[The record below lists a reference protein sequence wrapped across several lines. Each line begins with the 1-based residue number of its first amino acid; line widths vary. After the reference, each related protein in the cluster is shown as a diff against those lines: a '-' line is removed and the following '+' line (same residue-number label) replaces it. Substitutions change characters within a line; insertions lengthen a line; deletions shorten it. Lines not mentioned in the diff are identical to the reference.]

1 MKYSIQ
7 HIIAQCNGKGQL
19 TFPQDEIDAVS
30 IDSRKIKNG
39 VHTLFVALSSAN
51 RDGHD
56 YLGEAAR
63 AGCRNF
69 LVQRIPAHAPEGN
82 YVRCEA
88 PLVALQA
95 LATAHRKAF
104 DIPVVGITGSNGK
117 TIVKEWLYQLLSEK
131 FQVVRSPG
139 SYNSQI
145 GVPLSVLQ
153 INAAHEL
160 GIFEAGISQPEEM
173 KKLAPIIQ
181 CNIGIF
187 TNIGDAHA
195 DGFKN
200 QEEKLLEKIKLFP
213 DDSSIVYC
221 VDHKSIHTA
230 IAARK
235 CKKIAWSLLE
245 NEAAYSIKITAQ
257 KNNQSSLNVTGPLAK
272 WSVIIPFTDPASIE
286 NYVHAMVCARHLG
299 LPVEALQKASKS
311 LESLAMRLSLHPGR
325 GRNLLIQDYYNADLH
340 GLQVALDFMDQQA
353 GALKRV
359 LIISQLLGGNQDK
372 KMLSTIAR
380 LVTENKVSTL
390 VGIGQEIVDL
400 KKHLPQSIA
409 QKYYSSTDLFLENQQ
424 ALHFSDS
431 IILLKG
437 SRQFAFEKI
446 FSALS
451 GMTHRVRLEVNLSAL
466 KNNLDQYKN
475 RITGSAK
482 IMAMVKAS
490 AYGSGSIE
498 VSKWLE
504 REKVDHLC
512 VAYPDEGIQLR
523 EAGIQL
529 PIMVLNPAIDKLS
542 DLVRYELE
550 PEVYS
555 MDLLQALLP
564 HAQQLRGIHL
574 KLDTG
579 MHRLGFL
586 ENEWPELAKILASKP
601 ELKVLS
607 IFSHLA
613 ASELREQDD
622 FSHAQAQRLEKGYQ
636 LLLQSL
642 DYHPLKHLLNS
653 NGILRFPQYHYDM
666 VRLGMGLYGYAAAG
680 LMDSVLQP
688 IFSLKGQL
696 VQIKALLAGESVG
709 YVRAGRPEQDT
720 EIGIVNIGY
729 ADGLLR
735 KAGNGRFQ
743 VSIAGH
749 LYPTIGNVCMDM
761 CMVDLGLNHGL
772 KTGET
777 VTIFSDQV
785 PISRLAEA
793 LETIPYEVLT
803 NISSRVSRIYIQD

>member
-1 MKYSIQ
+1 M
-7 HIIAQCNGKGQL
+7 
-19 TFPQDEIDAVS
+19 
-30 IDSRKIKNG
+30 
-39 VHTLFVALSSAN
+39 
-51 RDGHD
+51 
-56 YLGEAAR
+56 
-63 AGCRNF
+63 
-69 LVQRIPAHAPEGN
+69 
-82 YVRCEA
+82 RCKA
-88 PLVALQA
+88 PLVALQS

-104 DIPVVGITGSNGK
+104 DIPVIGITGSNGK
-117 TIVKEWLYQLLSEK
+117 TIVKEWLFQLLSQK
-131 FQVVRSPG
+131 YQVVRSPG

-153 INAAHEL
+153 IKKTDQL
-160 GIFEAGISQPEEM
+160 GIFEAGISLPNEM
-173 KKLAPIIQ
+173 ENLAALIQ

-195 DGFKN
+195 DGFKD
-200 QEEKLLEKIKLFP
+200 QKEKLREKIKLFP
-213 DDSSIVYC
+213 SGSSVVYC
-221 VDHKSIHTA
+221 VDHPSIHA
-230 IAARK
+230 EIMSQQFE
-235 CKKIAWSLLE
+235 KIGWSL
-245 NEAAYSIKITAQ
+245 NGKEAAYSISIIAQ
-257 KNNQSSLNVTGPLAK
+257 ESGQCTLDVKSASANWTV
-272 WSVIIPFTDPASIE
+272 VIPFSDPASIE
-286 NYVHAMVCARHLG
+286 NYIHAMVCAKQLSV
-299 LPVEALQKASKS
+299 PTEVLQTASKS

-325 GRNLLIQDYYNADLH
+325 GRNVLIQDYYNADLH

-359 LIISQLLGGNQDK
+359 LILSQLLGANQDK
-372 KMLSTIAR
+372 KMLSAIAQ
-380 LVTENKVSTL
+380 LAIENKINIFI
-390 VGIGQEIVDL
+390 GIGQEMAEL
-400 KKHLPQSIA
+400 EKLLPQTIQ
-409 QKYYSSTDLFLENQQ
+409 QKYFSNTQSFLQNQN
-424 ALHFSDS
+424 ALNFSDS

-437 SRQFAFEKI
+437 SRPFAFEKI

-475 RITGSAK
+475 RITGGAK

-523 EAGIQL
+523 EAGVQL

-555 MDLLQALLP
+555 MDLLKALLP
-564 HAQQLRGIHL
+564 HAAQLRGIHL
-574 KLDTG
+574 ELDTG
-579 MHRLGFL
+579 MRRLGFL
-586 ENEWPELAKILASKP
+586 ENEWSELAKVLASKP

-613 ASELREQDD
+613 SSALREQDD
-622 FSHAQAQRLEKGYQ
+622 FSHAQANRLEKGYQ
-636 LLLQSL
+636 FLLQSL
-642 DYHPLKHLLNS
+642 DYRPLKHLLNS
-653 NGILRFPQYHYDM
+653 NGILRFPQYQYDM
-666 VRLGMGLYGYAAAG
+666 VRLGMGLYGYAAPG
-680 LMDSVLQP
+680 LLDSALQP

-696 VQIKALLAGESVG
+696 VQIKTLLAGESVG
-709 YVRAGRPEQDT
+709 YVRAGKAGKNT
-720 EIGIVNIGY
+720 EIGVVNIGY

-743 VSIAGH
+743 VSIEGH

-772 KTGET
+772 KTGDT
-777 VTIFSDQV
+777 VCIFSDKV